1 MQSWDGID
9 TSRFSQAK
17 FSHPTLSMS
26 PSRNIIPTT
35 STAIV
40 RPPQSPTRT
49 RSYLARG
56 RPASEVTITEL
67 PTRRTESSSNLPS
80 LNERQVLATQL
91 EHLSNERRGLERR
104 DGAAAPAERQ
114 GLAIQLAHLHHPEIV
129 ASLSATTELA
139 LTSAGDLLRQR
150 RYAPLTQQFL
160 PGSSEESRAASE
172 QRIAARR
179 TRIDTALDALQ
190 SRIRA
195 DAVDREALDARVLA
209 RREQRRAEI
218 AEVAGGLANRRA
230 MVEVLRDLADAHRL
244 LLSRF
249 AELQH
254 AMELAPLK
262 PLGMAPDEIE
272 MHLPALPY
280 SLAVLRGSRG
290 CELPGGVECAICQSA
305 MSRADAV
312 RLLPCRHAFHAA
324 CIDPWL
330 GRSTCCPLCRA
341 EVVNASDR
349 SRPDG

>member
-1 MQSWDGID
+1 MRLPRARG
-9 TSRFSQAK
+9 RSQPK
-17 FSHPTLSMS
+17 MVRTTNPMRPT
-26 PSRNIIPTT
+26 IIPSTT
-35 STAIV
+35 SSTAIV
-40 RPPQSPTRT
+40 RPPQIPTRT

-91 EHLSNERRGLERR
+91 EHLSNERRGLEMR
-104 DGAAAPAERQ
+104 DGAAAPVERQ

-129 ASLSATTELA
+129 ASLNATTELA

-195 DAVDREALDARVLA
+195 DAEDREALDARVLA
-209 RREQRRAEI
+209 RRQQRRAEI

-280 SLAVLRGSRG
+280 SAVLRGSRG
-290 CELPGGVECAICQSA
+290 CELPGGIECAICQSA
-305 MSRADAV
+305 MGRADAV

-330 GRSTCCPLCRA
+330 GRSTCCPMCRA

>member
-1 MQSWDGID
+1 MRLPRARG
-9 TSRFSQAK
+9 RSQPK
-17 FSHPTLSMS
+17 MVRTTNPMRPT
-26 PSRNIIPTT
+26 IIPSTT
-35 STAIV
+35 SSTAIV
-40 RPPQSPTRT
+40 RPPQIPTRT

-91 EHLSNERRGLERR
+91 EHLSNERRGLEMR
-104 DGAAAPAERQ
+104 DGAAAPVERQ

-129 ASLSATTELA
+129 ASLNATTELA

-195 DAVDREALDARVLA
+195 DAEDREALDARVLA
-209 RREQRRAEI
+209 RRQQRRAEI

-262 PLGMAPDEIE
+262 RSGWRLTKSRCICRRSRTPRCCAGAVAASCPEASSAPS
-272 MHLPALPY
+272 A
-280 SLAVLRGSRG
+280 SRRWAERTLCG
-290 CELPGGVECAICQSA
+290 CCPVD
-305 MSRADAV
+305 M
-312 RLLPCRHAFHAA
+312 PFTRHASTPGLGARRAA
-324 CIDPWL
+324 PCAARRL
-330 GRSTCCPLCRA
+330 
-341 EVVNASDR
+341 
-349 SRPDG
+349 